1 MSDNKKFFG
10 INDINWGHKWGF
22 KDSGFVINNDKSVTF
37 AGNRYPICGKR
48 LTRFVPFV
56 EEMLG
61 VEFKIEPKVKEQT
74 TKHIE
79 PTKINEGFLKEL
91 SSTFNED
98 RYTMEDNERILH
110 SHGQHSTDEVYK
122 VLYGKL
128 EHFTD
133 LVFYVESEQETIQLV
148 EMAKKHDVCLIPY
161 GGGTN
166 VTNALRPPKEE
177 TRMVVTVDTRR
188 MNRVESIDEE
198 NLMVTVQS
206 GITGKDLEEAL
217 HKKGYTVGHEPDSY
231 EFSTVGGWIS
241 TNAAGMKKH
250 RYGNIEDIVQ
260 NVTMITPSGIIN
272 QIKPLTRSSI
282 GIKPQNVLFGSEGNL
297 GIITKATLKMHLLP
311 ESSSYESIVLSDW
324 ETGVLFMQNLFRSNM
339 VPASSRLADNL
350 QIRLGQALKED
361 KTGLAGLLDR
371 FKQFVLFQIKGFDP
385 EKITVAVFKIEG
397 SSSEVKNQKENL
409 KRLANKHGGVLAG
422 ESTGK
427 SGYLATMVIAYIREL
442 IFTQNILG
450 ETMETAVPWSKI
462 NQVKEEASKL
472 VVELHKKHKLPGK
485 PFFTSRIS
493 KIYHTGV
500 CMYNTIAMCFDGV
513 ENPEDVFTKIEHTMR
528 ENFIKNGGSISHHHG
543 VGKLRKDFVS
553 ETISQGSVEMIQGIK
568 QKQDPNNIFGVNNN
582 IVNDQVTSPN
592 D

>member
-1 MSDNKKFFG
+1 MNDKKKFFG
-10 INDINWGHKWGF
+10 INDTNWGHKWGF
-22 KDSGFVINNDKSVTF
+22 KDSGFVINKDRSVTF
-37 AGNRYPICGKR
+37 AGNRYPICGKK

-61 VEFKIEPKVKEQT
+61 VGFKIEPKVEEQT
-74 TKHIE
+74 NKYVE
-79 PTKINEGFLKEL
+79 PPKINDAFFDELKSL
-91 SSTFNED
+91 FDED
-98 RYTMEDNERILH
+98 RYSVEDNERVLH

-122 VLYGKL
+122 VLYGRL
-128 EHFTD
+128 EQFTD
-133 LVFYVESEQETIQLV
+133 LVFYVENEQETIQLI
-148 EMAKKHDVCLIPY
+148 ELAKKHDVCLIPY

-177 TRMVVTVDTRR
+177 KRMVVTVDTRR
-188 MNRVESIDEE
+188 MNRVESFDKE
-198 NLMVTVQS
+198 NLMVTVES
-206 GITGKDLEEAL
+206 GITGKDLEEVL
-217 HKKGYTVGHEPDSY
+217 NKEGYTVGHEPDSY

-260 NVTMITPSGIIN
+260 NLTMITPSGTIS
-272 QIKPLTRSSI
+272 QIRPLTRSSI
-282 GIKPQNVLFGSEGNL
+282 GIKTQNILFGSEGNL
-297 GIITKATLKMHLLP
+297 GIITKATLKMHRLP
-311 ESSSYESIVLSDW
+311 EKSSYESIILSDW
-324 ETGVLFMQNLFRSNM
+324 ETGVIFMQDLFHSNM

-350 QIRLGQALKED
+350 QIRLGQALKEE
-361 KTGLAGLLDR
+361 KGGLPGLVDR
-371 FKQFVLFQIKGFDP
+371 FKQFILFGVKGFDP
-385 EKITVAVFKIEG
+385 EKFTVAVFKIEG
-397 SSSEVKNQKENL
+397 SDSEVKNQRANL
-409 KRLANKHGGVLAG
+409 ERLAKKHGGVLAG

-472 VVELHKKHKLPGK
+472 IIELHKEYNLPGK

-500 CMYNTIAMCFDGV
+500 CMYNTIAMCYDGV
-513 ENPEDVFTKIEHTMR
+513 DNPEDVFTKIEHTMR

-543 VGKLRKDFVS
+543 VGKLRKDFMPK
-553 ETISQGSVEMIQGIK
+553 TISKGSIEMIRGIK
-568 QKQDPNNIFGVNNN
+568 QRQDPENIFGVNNN
-582 IVNDQVTSPN
+582 IVID
-592 D
+592 

>member
-1 MSDNKKFFG
+1 MNDKKKFFG
-10 INDINWGHKWGF
+10 INDTNWGHKWGF
-22 KDSGFVINNDKSVTF
+22 KDSGFVINKDRSVTF
-37 AGNRYPICGKR
+37 AGNRYPICGKK

-61 VEFKIEPKVKEQT
+61 VGFKIEPKVEEQT
-74 TKHIE
+74 NKYVE
-79 PTKINEGFLKEL
+79 PPKINDAFFDELKSL
-91 SSTFNED
+91 FDED
-98 RYTMEDNERILH
+98 RYSVEDNERVLH

-122 VLYGKL
+122 VLYGRL
-128 EHFTD
+128 EQFTD
-133 LVFYVESEQETIQLV
+133 LVFYVENEQETIQLI
-148 EMAKKHDVCLIPY
+148 ELAKKHDVCLIPY

-177 TRMVVTVDTRR
+177 KRMVVTVDTRR
-188 MNRVESIDEE
+188 MNRVESFDKE
-198 NLMVTVQS
+198 NLMVTVES

-217 HKKGYTVGHEPDSY
+217 NKEGYTVGHEPDSY

-260 NVTMITPSGIIN
+260 NLTMITPSGTIS
-272 QIKPLTRSSI
+272 QIRPLTRSSI
-282 GIKPQNVLFGSEGNL
+282 GIKTQNILFGSEGNL
-297 GIITKATLKMHLLP
+297 GIITKATLKMHRLP
-311 ESSSYESIVLSDW
+311 EKSSYESIILSDW
-324 ETGVLFMQNLFRSNM
+324 ETGVIFMQDLFHSNM

-350 QIRLGQALKED
+350 QIRLGQALKEE
-361 KTGLAGLLDR
+361 KGGLPGLVDR
-371 FKQFVLFQIKGFDP
+371 FKQFILFGVKGFDP
-385 EKITVAVFKIEG
+385 EKFTVAVFKIEG
-397 SSSEVKNQKENL
+397 SDSEVKNQRANL
-409 KRLANKHGGVLAG
+409 ERLAKKHGGVLAG

-472 VVELHKKHKLPGK
+472 IIELHKEYDLPGK

-500 CMYNTIAMCFDGV
+500 CMYNTIAMCYDGV
-513 ENPEDVFTKIEHTMR
+513 DNPEDVFTKIEHTMR

-543 VGKLRKDFVS
+543 VGKLRKDFMPK
-553 ETISQGSVEMIQGIK
+553 TISKGSIEMIRGIK
-568 QKQDPNNIFGVNNN
+568 QRQDPENIFGVNNN
-582 IVNDQVTSPN
+582 IVID
-592 D
+592 

>member
-1 MSDNKKFFG
+1 MNKKEKFFG
-10 INDINWGHKWGF
+10 VNNTNWGHKWGF
-22 KDSGFVINNDKSVTF
+22 RDSGFIVNEDRSVTF
-37 AGNRYPICGKR
+37 AGNRYPICGKK
-48 LTRFVPFV
+48 LSKFIPFV

-61 VEFKIEPKVKEQT
+61 VEFKIKPKVKELDK
-74 TKHIE
+74 KHVEKAFVNHDFISE
-79 PTKINEGFLKEL
+79 VR
-91 SSTFNED
+91 SRFNKD
-98 RYTMEDNERILH
+98 RFTEEDNERLLH

-128 EHFTD
+128 KKFTD
-133 LVFYVESEQETIQLV
+133 LVFYIESEEEAIELI
-148 EMAKKHDVCLIPY
+148 ELAKKHDVCLIPY

-166 VTNALRPPKEE
+166 VTNALRPPEDE
-177 TRMVVTVDTRR
+177 HRMIVTVDTRR
-188 MNRVESIDEE
+188 LNKIESLDKE

-217 HKKGYTVGHEPDSY
+217 NKEGFTVGHEPDSY

-260 NVTMITPSGIIN
+260 NLTMVTPSGTIN

-282 GIKPQNVLFGSEGNL
+282 GIKTQNILFGSEGNL
-297 GIITKATLKMHLLP
+297 GIITKATLKMHRLP
-311 ESSSYESIVLSDW
+311 AKSSYESIVLSDW
-324 ETGVLFMQNLFRSNM
+324 QTGVQFMQDLSRSNM

-350 QIRLGQALKED
+350 QIRLGQALKEE
-361 KTGLAGLLDR
+361 KSGLPKLLDK
-371 FKQFVLFQIKGFDP
+371 FKQFVLFKVKGFDP
-385 EKITVAVFKIEG
+385 EKFTVAVFKIEG
-397 SSSEVKNQKENL
+397 SEVEVKTQRQNLENL
-409 KRLANKHGGVLAG
+409 AKKHGGVLAG

-472 VVELHKKHKLPGK
+472 IVKLHKEHNLPGK

-493 KIYHTGV
+493 KVYHTGV
-500 CMYNTIAMCFDGV
+500 CMYNTIAMCYDGV
-513 ENPEDVFTKIEHTMR
+513 ENPEDVFTEIEHIMR
-528 ENFIKNGGSISHHHG
+528 ENFIENGGSISHHHG
-543 VGKLRKDFVS
+543 VGKLRKDFMS
-553 ETISQGSVEMIQGIK
+553 KTISEGSAEMIKGIK
-568 QKQDPNNIFGVNNN
+568 KNQDPHNIFGVNNN
-582 IVNDQVTSPN
+582 IVMD
-592 D
+592 

>member
-1 MSDNKKFFG
+1 MGDNKKFFG

-22 KDSGFVINNDKSVTF
+22 KDSGFVINKDRSVTF
-37 AGNRYPICGKR
+37 AGNRYPICGKK

-61 VEFKIEPKVKEQT
+61 VGFKIEPKVEEQT
-74 TKHIE
+74 NKYVE
-79 PTKINEGFLKEL
+79 PPKINDAFFDELKSL
-91 SSTFNED
+91 FDED
-98 RYTMEDNERILH
+98 RYSVEDNERVLH

-122 VLYGKL
+122 VLYGRL
-128 EHFTD
+128 EQFTD
-133 LVFYVESEQETIQLV
+133 LVFYVENEQETIQLI
-148 EMAKKHDVCLIPY
+148 ELAKKHDVCLIPY

-177 TRMVVTVDTRR
+177 KRMVVTVDTRR
-188 MNRVESIDEE
+188 MNRVESFDKE
-198 NLMVTVQS
+198 NLMVTVES

-217 HKKGYTVGHEPDSY
+217 NKEGYTVGHEPDSY

-260 NVTMITPSGIIN
+260 NLTMITPSGTIS
-272 QIKPLTRSSI
+272 QIRPLTRSSI
-282 GIKPQNVLFGSEGNL
+282 GIKTQNILFGSEGNL
-297 GIITKATLKMHLLP
+297 GIITKATLKMHRLP
-311 ESSSYESIVLSDW
+311 EKSSYESIILSDW
-324 ETGVLFMQNLFRSNM
+324 ETGVIFMQDLFHSNM

-350 QIRLGQALKED
+350 QIRLGQALKEE
-361 KTGLAGLLDR
+361 KGGLPGLVDR
-371 FKQFVLFQIKGFDP
+371 FKQFILFGVKGFDP
-385 EKITVAVFKIEG
+385 EKFTVAVFKIEG
-397 SSSEVKNQKENL
+397 SDSEVKNQRANL
-409 KRLANKHGGVLAG
+409 ERLAKKHGGVLAG

-472 VVELHKKHKLPGK
+472 IIELHKEYDLPGK

-500 CMYNTIAMCFDGV
+500 CMYNTIAMCYDGV
-513 ENPEDVFTKIEHTMR
+513 DNPEDVFTKIEHTMR

-543 VGKLRKDFVS
+543 VGKLRKDFMPK
-553 ETISQGSVEMIQGIK
+553 TISKGSIEMIRGIK
-568 QKQDPNNIFGVNNN
+568 QRQDPENIFGVNNN
-582 IVNDQVTSPN
+582 IVID
-592 D
+592 

>member
-1 MSDNKKFFG
+1 MNKKEKFFG
-10 INDINWGHKWGF
+10 VNNTNWGHKWGF
-22 KDSGFVINNDKSVTF
+22 KDSGFIVNEDRSVTF
-37 AGNRYPICGKR
+37 AGSRYPISGKK
-48 LTRFVPFV
+48 LSKFIPFV
-56 EEMLG
+56 EEVIG
-61 VEFKIEPKVKEQT
+61 VEFKIKPKVEELDK
-74 TKHIE
+74 KHVDKAFVNHDFIS
-79 PTKINEGFLKEL
+79 EL
-91 SSTFNED
+91 RSVFNED
-98 RYTMEDNERILH
+98 RFTEEDNERLLH

-128 EHFTD
+128 KKFTD
-133 LVFYVESEQETIQLV
+133 LVFYIESEEEAIELI
-148 EMAKKHDVCLIPY
+148 ELAKKHDVCLIPY

-166 VTNALRPPKEE
+166 VTNALRPPEDE
-177 TRMVVTVDTRR
+177 HRMIVTVDTRR
-188 MNRVESIDEE
+188 LNKIESLDKE

-217 HKKGYTVGHEPDSY
+217 NKEGFTVGHEPDSY

-260 NVTMITPSGIIN
+260 NLTMVTPSGIIN

-282 GIKPQNVLFGSEGNL
+282 GIKTQNILFGSEGNL
-297 GIITKATLKMHLLP
+297 GIITKATLKMHRLP
-311 ESSSYESIVLSDW
+311 AKSSYESIVLSDW
-324 ETGVLFMQNLFRSNM
+324 QTGVQFMQDLSRSNM

-350 QIRLGQALKED
+350 QIRLGQALKEE
-361 KTGLAGLLDR
+361 KSGLPKLLDK
-371 FKQFVLFQIKGFDP
+371 FKQFVLFKVKGFDP
-385 EKITVAVFKIEG
+385 EKFTVAVFKIEG
-397 SSSEVKNQKENL
+397 SEVEVKTQRQNLENL
-409 KRLANKHGGVLAG
+409 AKKHGGVLAG

-472 VVELHKKHKLPGK
+472 IVKLHKEHNLPGK

-493 KIYHTGV
+493 KVYHTGV
-500 CMYNTIAMCFDGV
+500 CMYNTIAMCYDGV
-513 ENPEDVFTKIEHTMR
+513 ENPEDVFTEIEHIMR

-543 VGKLRKDFVS
+543 VGKLRKDFMS
-553 ETISQGSVEMIQGIK
+553 NTISEGSVEMIKGIK
-568 QKQDPNNIFGVNNN
+568 KNQDPHNIFGVNNN
-582 IVNDQVTSPN
+582 IVMD
-592 D
+592 

>member
-1 MSDNKKFFG
+1 MNDKKKFFG
-10 INDINWGHKWGF
+10 INDTNWGHKWGF
-22 KDSGFVINNDKSVTF
+22 KDSGFVINKDRSVTF
-37 AGNRYPICGKR
+37 AGNRYPICGKK

-61 VEFKIEPKVKEQT
+61 VEFKIEPKVEEQT
-74 TKHIE
+74 NKYVE
-79 PTKINEGFLKEL
+79 PPKINDAFFDELKSL
-91 SSTFNED
+91 FDED
-98 RYTMEDNERILH
+98 RYSVEDNERVLH

-122 VLYGKL
+122 VLYGRL
-128 EHFTD
+128 EQFTD
-133 LVFYVESEQETIQLV
+133 LVFYVENEQETIQLI
-148 EMAKKHDVCLIPY
+148 ELAKKHDVCLIPY

-177 TRMVVTVDTRR
+177 KRMVVTVDTRR
-188 MNRVESIDEE
+188 MNRVESFDKE
-198 NLMVTVQS
+198 NLMVTVES
-206 GITGKDLEEAL
+206 GITGKDLEEVL
-217 HKKGYTVGHEPDSY
+217 NKEGYTVGHEPDSY

-260 NVTMITPSGIIN
+260 NLTMITPSGTIS
-272 QIKPLTRSSI
+272 QIRPLTRSSI
-282 GIKPQNVLFGSEGNL
+282 GIKTQNILFGSEGNL
-297 GIITKATLKMHLLP
+297 GIITKATLKMHRLP
-311 ESSSYESIVLSDW
+311 EKSSYESIILSDW
-324 ETGVLFMQNLFRSNM
+324 ETGVIFMQDLFHSNM

-350 QIRLGQALKED
+350 QIRLGQALKEE
-361 KTGLAGLLDR
+361 KGGLPGLVDR
-371 FKQFVLFQIKGFDP
+371 FKQFILFGVKGFDP
-385 EKITVAVFKIEG
+385 EKFTVAVFKIEG
-397 SSSEVKNQKENL
+397 SDSEVKNQRANL
-409 KRLANKHGGVLAG
+409 ERLAKKHGGVLAG

-472 VVELHKKHKLPGK
+472 IIELHKEYDLPGK

-500 CMYNTIAMCFDGV
+500 CMYNTIAMCYDGV
-513 ENPEDVFTKIEHTMR
+513 DNPEDVFTKIEHTMR

-543 VGKLRKDFVS
+543 VGKLRKDFMPK
-553 ETISQGSVEMIQGIK
+553 TISKGSIEMIRGIK
-568 QKQDPNNIFGVNNN
+568 QRQDPENIFGVNNN
-582 IVNDQVTSPN
+582 IVID
-592 D
+592 